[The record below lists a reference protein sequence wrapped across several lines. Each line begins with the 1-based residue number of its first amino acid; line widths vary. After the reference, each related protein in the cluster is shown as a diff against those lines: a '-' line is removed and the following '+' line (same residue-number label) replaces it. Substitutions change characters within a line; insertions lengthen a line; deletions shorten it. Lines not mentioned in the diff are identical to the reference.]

1 MEDKGILITD
11 NTYIMSKRYGG
22 RVRVTRDD
30 LNCVTCLKNEK
41 INLEKKSEEKEDY
54 LLKILRSELMR
65 EKKIKK
71 FQDKIAQKDKKIKI
85 FLKKKNKGLKYM
97 QNERYLDDID
107 IDKRQKIYE
116 KISTNYEGKVNIASS
131 KNSQKKLKDLKQQ
144 INDYEK
150 KNMEYKE
157 KINEMFELKNND
169 KKDLIIYQTQ
179 VRGRLVDMDYKF
191 EMDKFKRENALMSH
205 MNQFQNKIN
214 GFLEKSQERE
224 KKIKRTIKK
233 VEKERE
239 EKRLMNSM
247 HFDEVRE
254 KIKYQQNK
262 YEKER
267 QKKLEN
273 LEKKDL
279 KDFAIKQEKIKMYEE
294 RKKMNQMTAEETQA
308 IKSKMKEILRGKQ
321 NLDKVEDEEKLLSKI
336 INN

>member
-1 MEDKGILITD
+1 
-11 NTYIMSKRYGG
+11 
-22 RVRVTRDD
+22 
-30 LNCVTCLKNEK
+30 
-41 INLEKKSEEKEDY
+41 
-54 LLKILRSELMR
+54 MR

-71 FQDKIAQKDKKIKI
+71 FQDKIDQKDKKIKI

-144 INDYEK
+144 ISNYEK

-191 EMDKFKRENALMSH
+191 EMDKFKRENALLSH
-205 MNQFQNKIN
+205 LNQFQNKIN

-233 VEKERE
+233 VEKEKE

-262 YEKER
+262 YEKEI

-294 RKKMNQMTAEETQA
+294 RKKMNQMTAEETQV
-308 IKSKMKEILRGKQ
+308 IKSKIKEILRGKQ
-321 NLDKVEDEEKLLSKI
+321 NLDKVEEEEKLLSKI